1 MSWNYNNTGNASWYS
16 DSGYYIDDTDISGFD
31 PYVEFSNAFS
41 DGVSLLSKNL
51 HSGGIIYT
59 DDGNFHI
66 DGHDGDDPLIYT
78 VGLYKFPFTISGNPS
93 PTQIIPLSN
102 EQYVIL
108 SDAVTNTSVPSSSY
122 NTSTTHFFLAK
133 RIQ

>member
-1 MSWNYNNTGNASWYS
+1 MSWSYNNTGNANWYS
-16 DSGYYIDDTDISGFD
+16 EYEYSINDPINSYVPYDGFG
-31 PYVEFSNAFS
+31 NAFS
-41 DGVSLLSKNL
+41 DGVSFLSKNL

-66 DGHDGDDPLIYT
+66 DGHDGDDPIVYT

-122 NTSTTHFFLAK
+122 NTSTTYFFLAK